1 MLPPF
6 MSQPLIRAFNTLL
19 DREPWAQE
27 RLRVHAGKLVRLVV
41 GAVELNLR
49 IDANGKVEEE
59 RSQSQQQSLVEKDAG
74 TGTLVSDNMHP
85 GYGSEVE
92 ARTGSTPGGSGGKTP
107 SHEATMHQTGQATA
121 SGVPPAT
128 HRTTPGQT
136 AAYQPAASQPG
147 TPQPGAPNV
156 TVRIAA
162 SDLPRLVRADEQERM
177 HYVQIEGEAALA
189 HVVAD
194 LARHLRWDFEDDL
207 AALVGD
213 IPARRLMSAG
223 QELFAGVRTSASRFA
238 ENLAEYI
245 THEANLLLDRPS
257 LTEFA
262 RDVRQLEEDLN
273 RLEARANNW
282 LRSKGAA

>member
-207 AALVGD
+207 AAVVGD

>member
-41 GAVELNLR
+41 GAVELSLR

-147 TPQPGAPNV
+147 TPQPGTPNV

-207 AALVGD
+207 AAVVGD